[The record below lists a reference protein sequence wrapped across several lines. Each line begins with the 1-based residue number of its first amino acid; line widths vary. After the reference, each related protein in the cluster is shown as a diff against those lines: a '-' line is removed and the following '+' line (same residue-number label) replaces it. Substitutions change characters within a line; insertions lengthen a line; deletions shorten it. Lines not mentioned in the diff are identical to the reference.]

1 MRTRLLQPLASVP
14 GDPMLRNGYA
24 LIVSATVTQVLGV
37 RYWIVA
43 ARTAPAAAVG
53 RNSTAMSVMLF
64 LAGVAELNL
73 MSTLIRAARPARAD
87 CRLVYDS
94 HIYCRTPAAA
104 RAGGGGLMTSQHA
117 AGTFTVASW
126 EEDTYQD
133 LAGQEKLTKAR
144 MGFRLTGDLAG
155 DLVSDSLMYY
165 REDGTAEYTG
175 LQRFTGQIAGRS
187 GTCVMIADGG
197 YNGGEARSSWRVIPG
212 SGTEDLAGLA
222 GSGVSVAAAGQPGG
236 TYSLDY
242 ELG

>member
-1 MRTRLLQPLASVP
+1 
-14 GDPMLRNGYA
+14 
-24 LIVSATVTQVLGV
+24 
-37 RYWIVA
+37 
-43 ARTAPAAAVG
+43 
-53 RNSTAMSVMLF
+53 
-64 LAGVAELNL
+64 
-73 MSTLIRAARPARAD
+73 
-87 CRLVYDS
+87 
-94 HIYCRTPAAA
+94 
-104 RAGGGGLMTSQHA
+104 MTSQHA

-212 SGTEDLAGLA
+212 SATEDLAGLA

>member
-1 MRTRLLQPLASVP
+1 
-14 GDPMLRNGYA
+14 MLRNGYA

-87 CRLVYDS
+87 GRLVYDS
-94 HIYCRTPAAA
+94 HTYCRTPTAA

-133 LAGQEKLTKAR
+133 LTGQEKLTKAR

>member
-1 MRTRLLQPLASVP
+1 
-14 GDPMLRNGYA
+14 MLRNGYA

-87 CRLVYDS
+87 GRLVYDS
-94 HIYCRTPAAA
+94 HTYCRTPTAA

-126 EEDTYQD
+126 DEDTYQD

-197 YNGGEARSSWRVIPG
+197 YNGGEARSSWRVIRG